1 MKKVKWSDIE
11 MSNLIDGKA
20 VSAAVKERVKN
31 EVAAL
36 KDQGVSAA
44 LAVII
49 VGSDPASRVYV
60 NNKKKACEMTG
71 IKSVEYALGEE
82 TTQEQLLEL
91 IDKLN
96 ADKNING
103 ILCQLPLPK
112 QIDEKTVIERIDP
125 NKDVDC
131 FSCVN
136 VGKMWVG
143 DGTFKPCTPA
153 GVMELLKAYDIDVA
167 GKNCVIIGRS
177 NIVGKPMAALLLEKN
192 ATVTVCHSKTK
203 NLKEI
208 CSNADVIVAA
218 VGRAKFVTADMVK
231 DGAVLVDVGINRN
244 ENGKL
249 CGDIDFENVKDIASY
264 ITPVPG
270 GCGPMT
276 IAMLMENTVAAV
288 KLQNN
293 IK

>member
-96 ADKNING
+96 ADKSING